1 MRSIQEKFEKSVFEI
16 DLVAIEMVESR
27 NFLLLCGSILLLN
40 VGKYSCAP
48 APQDVEET
56 VDEGSGEEPITN
68 FPKDIIP
75 KTCLSERTS
84 PYTYFSTKTTYLHP
98 DIGNMNTDIIQ
109 LPRKI
114 KF

>member
-1 MRSIQEKFEKSVFEI
+1 
-16 DLVAIEMVESR
+16 MVESR
-27 NFLLLCGSILLLN
+27 NLLLLCGSILLLN
-40 VGKYSCAP
+40 VGKCICAP
-48 APQDVEET
+48 APQDVEEP

-68 FPKDIIP
+68 FPDYNDIIT

-114 KF
+114 KL

>member
-1 MRSIQEKFEKSVFEI
+1 
-16 DLVAIEMVESR
+16 MVESR
-27 NFLLLCGSILLLN
+27 NLLLLCGSILLLN
-40 VGKYSCAP
+40 VGKCICAP
-48 APQDVEET
+48 APQDVEES

-68 FPKDIIP
+68 FPNYESEFPNYDIIT

-114 KF
+114 KL